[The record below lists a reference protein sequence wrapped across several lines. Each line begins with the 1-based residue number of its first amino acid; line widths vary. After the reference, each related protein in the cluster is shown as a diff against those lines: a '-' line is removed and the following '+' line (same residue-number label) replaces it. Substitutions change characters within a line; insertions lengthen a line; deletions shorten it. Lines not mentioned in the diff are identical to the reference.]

1 MLEEGDTEPRVFDEL
16 ETLAL
21 DCPPVI
27 REALPAREEPNELG
41 LDAAG
46 GVMRLTTG
54 REIARAGA
62 PAAGRPAFGPNLLC
76 MVGLAFTRFSAGA
89 FRIALAFT
97 RTVFPRTGNPRSSVP
112 RETALNPPRTF
123 KLA

>member
-1 MLEEGDTEPRVFDEL
+1 
-16 ETLAL
+16 LAL
-21 DCPPVI
+21 DCPPII

-62 PAAGRPAFGPNLLC
+62 PAAERPAFE
-76 MVGLAFTRFSAGA
+76 GLAFTRFSAGA
-89 FRIALAFT
+89 FRIALALT
-97 RTVFPRTGNPRSSVP
+97 RTAFWFTGNPRSSVP